1 MHMGNARASA
11 PGARLAGVL
20 QSGAIPRKLPAQEEN
35 IMKPIQVTLAALALA
50 LAGAAAAQ
58 AYPERAIRLIV
69 AFPPGGSVD
78 AVARVIGPPLAASLG
93 QPVVIENRSGASG
106 NIGTELAAR
115 ARPDGYTLLIHTI
128 PFVANAHLYKKMP
141 YDPLADFAPV
151 SLLCSSPAVLIVHP
165 SVAAR
170 SVAELLALARS
181 RPGALNYSAAG
192 AGTNP
197 HIAGELFNML
207 ANVDI
212 VAVQYKGGGPALVAV
227 LGGEVGI
234 TFQNISEA
242 VPQLK
247 SGRVRALG
255 VTSVKRAAA
264 LPEVPTI
271 AESGVP
277 GYEFTTWHGVL
288 AQKGAPRE
296 IVLLLNAKLVSILRS
311 PEMSARFA
319 QMGLDVIAS
328 SPEEFSAHLKKEFD
342 KWGRVIRERKMR
354 VE

>member
-1 MHMGNARASA
+1 MKNLILIVLL
-11 PGARLAGVL
+11 GA
-20 QSGAIPRKLPAQEEN
+20 AIP
-35 IMKPIQVTLAALALA
+35 
-50 LAGAAAAQ
+50 AAAQ
-58 AYPERAIRLIV
+58 TEAYPVRPVRLVV

-78 AVARVIGPPLAASLG
+78 SVARVIGPPLAAALG
-93 QPVVIENRSGASG
+93 QPVIVENRSGASG

-115 ARPDGYTLLIHTI
+115 AKPDGYTLLIHTI
-128 PFVANAHLYKKMP
+128 PFVANAHLYKGMP
-141 YDPLADFAPV
+141 YDPLKDFAPV

-165 SVAAR
+165 SVPAR
-170 SVAELLALARS
+170 SVAELLQLAKS

-207 ANVDI
+207 GGVDI

-242 VPQLK
+242 VPHVNG
-247 SGRVRALG
+247 GRVRALG
-255 VTSVKRAAA
+255 VTSTKRSAA
-264 LPEVPTI
+264 LPGVPTL

-288 AQKGAPRE
+288 APGRTPRDL
-296 IVLLLNAKLVSILRS
+296 VLLLNAKLKAVLHS
-311 PEMSARFA
+311 PEVSARFA
-319 QMGLDVIAS
+319 QLGLDIIAS

-342 KWGRVIRERKMR
+342 KWGRVVSERHMR

>member
-1 MHMGNARASA
+1 LKKIILIAVLFAVA
-11 PGARLAGVL
+11 VPAAGF
-20 QSGAIPRKLPAQEEN
+20 
-35 IMKPIQVTLAALALA
+35 
-50 LAGAAAAQ
+50 AAAQ
-58 AYPERAIRLIV
+58 SEIYPAKPVRLIV

-78 AVARVIGPPLAASLG
+78 AVARLVGPRLSESLG

-115 ARPDGYTLLIHTI
+115 AKPDGHTLLIHTI
-128 PFVANAHLYKKMP
+128 PFVANVHLYERMP
-141 YDPLADFAPV
+141 YDPLADFAAV
-151 SLLCSSPAVLIVHP
+151 SLLCSSPAVLVVHP
-165 SVAAR
+165 SVPAR
-170 SVAELLALARS
+170 SVAELLALAKS
-181 RPGALNYSAAG
+181 KPGALNYSAAG

-207 ANVDI
+207 GGVDI

-242 VPQLK
+242 VPHVS
-247 SGRVRALG
+247 SGRLRALG
-255 VTSVKRAAA
+255 VTSAKRAAA

-288 AQKGAPRE
+288 APRGTPRE
-296 IVLLLNAKLVSILRS
+296 IVVLLNGKLKDVLRS
-311 PEMSARFA
+311 PGISARFA

-328 SPEEFSAHLKKEFD
+328 TPEEFSAHLKKELE
-342 KWGRVIRERKMR
+342 KWGRVIRERRMR
-354 VE
+354 AE